1 MLSFQEFLSEMVT
14 FPDDIKHKIENHSDA
29 TIIRHKPA
37 HNTDVHN
44 HLVANGFRQN
54 GASSSFG
61 PQVHTEYVHRT
72 TGATATH
79 VKSSRQ
85 SYVEFHKK

>member
-1 MLSFQEFLSEMVT
+1 MLTFQEFLAEMVD
-14 FPDDIKHKIENHSDA
+14 FPEAIKHKVEHHADA

-44 HLVANGFRQN
+44 HLLANGFRQN
-54 GASSSFG
+54 GASSLFG
-61 PQVHTEYVHRT
+61 PQTHTEYVNKT
-72 TGATATH
+72 TGEKANH

-85 SYVEFHKK
+85 SYVEFYKK